1 MASTQRLVDT
11 HIHLDFEGFDEDRDA
26 VVERARAAGIRR
38 IVNPGIDVDSSR
50 RAIALAAR
58 YPGVVYAAAG
68 IHPMCASGDVDVT
81 IAIEN
86 LEPVLVRGQFNQ
98 AMRDLRRIFET
109 LVEAGQLD
117 EARLLVGLTNRA
129 KSRDL

>member
-1 MASTQRLVDT
+1 MLKK
-11 HIHLDFEGFDEDRDA
+11 
-26 VVERARAAGIRR
+26 
-38 IVNPGIDVDSSR
+38 
-50 RAIALAAR
+50 
-58 YPGVVYAAAG
+58 
-68 IHPMCASGDVDVT
+68 DVDVT

-109 LVEAGQLD
+109 HVEAGELD